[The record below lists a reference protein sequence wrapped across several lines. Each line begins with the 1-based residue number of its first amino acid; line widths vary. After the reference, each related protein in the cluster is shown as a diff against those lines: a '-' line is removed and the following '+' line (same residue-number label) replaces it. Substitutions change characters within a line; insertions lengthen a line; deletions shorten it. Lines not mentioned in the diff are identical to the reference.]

1 MIDFI
6 SQPHVEVIDLRDCS
20 SVTAIDFGEKSLSI
34 SRDLRISGD
43 WSGSI
48 QMRSS
53 IRSLTYSGRSSNTC
67 VSIGHSRSN
76 IDPLLRVGENGLI
89 TNSLSELIAGLGNFD
104 DLLYLSDDSAPK
116 HVEIGLVEGLPFRH
130 LGISGH
136 KSIETLTI
144 HCMDGGAQSI
154 VIHDLPNLKTVHI
167 NGQTKLLEVDDCQ
180 SLHTIHGQ
188 GSLIRAKSFGGCGL
202 TISGIWTEV
211 DSPQTIYRRSPN
223 SEELLTCS
231 DIAWVHIPALTY
243 ENQVMWAE
251 LFDLEIAQ
259 VMEGIPIQAMLET
272 LENQGDDFYES
283 IEEWTLWLLTPSE
296 QYIAMRLLT
305 ALCLRGARKE
315 LIWKA
320 RDNILASNKK
330 FHNTSRDD
338 TGAMQRFA
346 RSKFGVKN
354 WFDLNPFDIS
364 KVRNTRYGLGLNSWS
379 TPSSGVLPIDR
390 LDLEIWL
397 ETGGVGTKE
406 NPLSTPDVVSR
417 YRTDSMSTFL
427 DAVLDLRQP
436 SEARNRQDDL
446 IDNMFIH
453 LRNSHYGHLFDRI
466 AKMLVD
472 YGVENIPDVV
482 DRFIDALLNSNAR
495 MRAKIAI
502 AAALMQYVDDIRLQ
516 CLMTTHR
523 SSPDIGRA
531 EAKTLHA
538 LSLAGRRA
546 FTQGRVPP
554 LEWPA
559 IENWRNIHEQ

>member
-1 MIDFI
+1 
-6 SQPHVEVIDLRDCS
+6 
-20 SVTAIDFGEKSLSI
+20 
-34 SRDLRISGD
+34 
-43 WSGSI
+43 
-48 QMRSS
+48 MRSS

-104 DLLYLSDDSAPK
+104 DLLYLSDDEAPK

-251 LFDLEIAQ
+251 LFDLEIEQ

-272 LENQGDDFYES
+272 LESQGDDFYES

-330 FHNTSRDD
+330 FYNTSRDD

-406 NPLSTPDVVSR
+406 NPLSTHDVVSR